1 MKVLKKSIQ
10 TANKVVLTASQSLA
24 EKERVVLPVRGMTC
38 ASCVRSVEQGLAK
51 TPGVLRAEVSLV
63 SETAAVEIDKTK
75 TNPAALSEAVRNSG
89 YEVPARR
96 GVIRFSNGIPPD
108 AEKRIVS
115 LWGVLG
121 TKIRDSRIEVSYLP
135 ELVSLNEVSSL
146 LQSAGA
152 TVVATEEIEE
162 KISDAGY
169 RKEKL
174 KLGAVLAASAVVFVF
189 GMLHFDP
196 ALTFWVSLPLATLI
210 QFWGGA
216 QFYRG
221 AWVQLKHRRGDMNTL
236 VALGTTVA
244 YFYSVWNGV
253 RFLRTGS
260 APEFYFETAAVIIA
274 LVLLG
279 RFLESSARHRGRAA
293 TKELLSLA
301 PQKARVLTPDGQEK
315 EVPTGA
321 LFPGDF
327 VLVRPGEKI
336 PADGEVLEGSSS
348 VDEALVT
355 GESVPVSK
363 GPGDWVIGGS
373 INREGAIR
381 LAVRRAG
388 KQSYLATLASLVEE
402 AQSSKPPVQRLVDK
416 IAAVFVPVVLAIAL
430 LTFVV
435 WAIFGPNISFALK
448 MTTAVLIIACPCA
461 MGLATPMALI
471 AGAGRAAKKGILI
484 KDALALEKASKL
496 QILVLDKTGTLTSGQ
511 PKVEKWKFKGDKKEI
526 LSLLLSVE
534 KLSEHPFALPLVE
547 FAKKEGGAEIPIA
560 DFRSFPG
567 KGVAAYAG
575 EKRIMIG
582 TRFFL
587 EENHVAVQTEW
598 DEEHSPFSQV
608 HMAVGNL
615 EAARFYVTDSLRPEA
630 VATVAELKKIGVE
643 PFMLSGDWREA
654 TEYAAN
660 QLQIERSRG
669 EVRGDQKGNWIREL
683 KKEGR
688 SVGMVGDGVNDAV
701 ALSEADVGIA
711 VRRGSDLTLESADV
725 VLLNENLKLLP
736 YLIRLSR
743 RVLSTI
749 RWNLVWAFGYN
760 ILGIPIAAGV
770 LYPAFGLTLN
780 PMLAALAMAFSSLFV
795 VTNSLRLRK
804 FE

>member
-1 MKVLKKSIQ
+1 
-10 TANKVVLTASQSLA
+10 
-24 EKERVVLPVRGMTC
+24 MTC
-38 ASCVRSVEQGLAK
+38 AACVRSVEQGLGK

-63 SETAAVEIDKTK
+63 SETAAVEIDKSK
-75 TNPAALSEAVRNSG
+75 TNLSALSEAVKNAG

-96 GVIRFSNGIPPD
+96 GYIYFANGAAPD
-108 AEKRIVS
+108 AEKRVASI
-115 LWGVLG
+115 WGVLEG
-121 TKIRDSRIEVSYLP
+121 KISDSRMEISYLP
-135 ELVSLNEVSSL
+135 ELVGLEEISSQLQAAGVAVSS
-146 LQSAGA
+146 
-152 TVVATEEIEE
+152 VEEVEE
-162 KISDAGY
+162 KISDTGY

-174 KLGAVLAASAVVFVF
+174 KLTAVLAMAAAVFVF
-189 GMLHFDP
+189 GMFHFGH
-196 ALTFWVSLPLATLI
+196 ALTFWVSWPLATLI

-216 QFYRG
+216 QFYHG

-236 VALGTTVA
+236 IALGTTVA
-244 YFYSVWNGV
+244 YFYSAWNG
-253 RFLRTGS
+253 FQYLRTGR

-301 PQKARVLTPDGQEK
+301 PQKARVLTPEGQEK

-327 VLVRPGEKI
+327 VLVRPGEKV

-348 VDEALVT
+348 VDESLVT
-355 GESVPVSK
+355 GESVPASK
-363 GPGDWVIGGS
+363 GAGDWVIGGS
-373 INREGAIR
+373 INREGAFR
-381 LAVRRAG
+381 MAVRRAG
-388 KQSYLATLASLVEE
+388 KQSYLATLASLVEQ

-416 IAAVFVPVVLAIAL
+416 IAAVFVPAVLSVAI
-430 LTFVV
+430 LTFAV
-435 WAIFGPNISFALK
+435 WAIFGPGVGFALK

-461 MGLATPMALI
+461 MGLATPLALI

-484 KDALALEKASKL
+484 KDALSLEKASRI
-496 QILVLDKTGTLTSGQ
+496 QTLVLDKTGTLTTGR
-511 PKVEKWKFKGDKKEI
+511 PKVEKWKFRGDKNEI
-526 LSLLLSVE
+526 LALLLSVE
-534 KLSEHPFALPLVE
+534 KLSEHPFAAPLVE
-547 FAKKEGGAEIPIA
+547 FAQKEGASEVPVG

-567 KGVAAYAG
+567 KGVAAFSG

-582 TRFFL
+582 SRHFL
-587 EENHVAVQTEW
+587 EENQANLQVEW
-598 DEEHSPFSQV
+598 DEEHSPFSQA
-608 HMAVGNL
+608 HMAVGNQ
-615 EAARFYVTDSLRPEA
+615 EVARFFMTDALRPEA
-630 VATVAELKKIGVE
+630 SATVEELKKIGVE
-643 PFMLSGDWREA
+643 LFMLSGDWREM
-654 TEYAAN
+654 TEHAAS

-683 KKEGR
+683 KKEGKT
-688 SVGMVGDGVNDAV
+688 VGMVGDGVNDAV

-725 VLLNENLKLLP
+725 VLLNDNLRLLP

-749 RWNLVWAFGYN
+749 KWNLVWAFGYN

-780 PMLAALAMAFSSLFV
+780 PMLAAGAMAFSSLFV

>member
-1 MKVLKKSIQ
+1 M
-10 TANKVVLTASQSLA
+10 
-24 EKERVVLPVRGMTC
+24 PVRGMTC

-51 TPGVLRAEVSLV
+51 TEGVLRAEVSLV
-63 SETAAVEIDKTK
+63 SETAAVEIDKSK
-75 TNPAALSEAVRNSG
+75 TNLTALSDAVKAAG

-96 GVIRFSNGIPPD
+96 GYIYFANGAAPD
-108 AEKRIVS
+108 VEKRVASI
-115 LWGVLG
+115 WGVLRG
-121 TKIRDSRIEVSYLP
+121 KLTDSRMEISYLP
-135 ELVSLNEVSSL
+135 ELVGLEEISSL
-146 LQSAGA
+146 LRTAG
-152 TVVATEEIEE
+152 VAVSSVEEIEE
-162 KISDAGY
+162 EISDTSY
-169 RKEKL
+169 QKEKR
-174 KLGAVLAASAVVFVF
+174 KLAAVLAASAVVFVF
-189 GMLHFDP
+189 GMLRFDP
-196 ALTFWVSLPLATLI
+196 APTFWVSFPLATLI

-221 AWVQLKHRRGDMNTL
+221 AWAQLKHWRGDMNTL

-244 YFYSVWNGV
+244 YFYSVWNG
-253 RFLRTGS
+253 FLYLRTGIS
-260 APEFYFETAAVIIA
+260 PEFYFETAAIIIA

-301 PQKARVLTPDGQEK
+301 PQKAQVLSPDGQEK

-336 PADGEVLEGSSS
+336 PADGEVLEGNSS

-355 GESVPVSK
+355 GESVPASK
-363 GPGDWVIGGS
+363 APGDWVIGGS
-373 INREGAIR
+373 INREGAFR
-381 LAVRRAG
+381 MAVRRAG
-388 KQSYLATLASLVEE
+388 KQSYLATLATLVEQ

-416 IAAVFVPVVLAIAL
+416 IAAVFVPAVLGVAL
-430 LTFVV
+430 LTFIV
-435 WAIFGPNISFALK
+435 WAIFGPEVGFALK

-484 KDALALEKASKL
+484 KDALALEKASQL
-496 QILVLDKTGTLTSGQ
+496 QTLVLDKTGTLTSGR
-511 PKVEKWKFKGDKKEI
+511 PKIEKWKFGGDKSEI

-534 KLSEHPFALPLVE
+534 RLSEHPFASPLVE
-547 FAKKEGGAEIPIA
+547 FAKKEGASEIPVN

-567 KGVAAYAG
+567 KGVAAYVG
-575 EKRIMIG
+575 DKRIMIG
-582 TRFFL
+582 SRHFL
-587 EENHVAVQTEW
+587 EENQVAPRAEW

-608 HMAVGNL
+608 HMAIGGE
-615 EAARFYVTDSLRPEA
+615 EAARLFLTDALRPEA
-630 VATVAELKKIGVE
+630 AEAVEELKRIGVE
-643 PFMLSGDWREA
+643 PFMLSGDWREMTEHAA
-654 TEYAAN
+654 T

-683 KKEGR
+683 KKEGKT
-688 SVGMVGDGVNDAV
+688 VGMVGDGVNDAV
-701 ALSEADVGIA
+701 ALSVADVGIA
-711 VRRGSDLTLESADV
+711 VRRGSDLTLESAEV
-725 VLLNENLKLLP
+725 VLLNDNLKLLP

-743 RVLSTI
+743 RVLATI

-780 PMLAALAMAFSSLFV
+780 PMLAAGAMAFSSLFV
-795 VTNSLRLRK
+795 VTNSLRLRT